1 MRITQMKKVQ
11 AGFTLIELMI
21 VVAIIGILAAI
32 AIPQYADYTQRTKLA
47 GAVAGLATYK
57 TTVALCIQD
66 LGIETGCDH
75 NTNGIPDT
83 IGTGDNG
90 NAINYIDSV
99 TVANGSIAMVS
110 TGRTGVGVAL
120 LDITMNP
127 NSAVGAAALDWALSG
142 SGCSTAGRS
151 IKCSGN

>member
-1 MRITQMKKVQ
+1 MKTQMKKAQ

-66 LGIETGCDH
+66 LGVETGCAH
-75 NTNGIPDT
+75 STNGIPDT
-83 IGTGDNG
+83 IAAGNNGGT
-90 NAINYIDSV
+90 INYIDSV
-99 TVANGSIAMVS
+99 TVADGTIFMAS
-110 TGRTGVGVAL
+110 TGKTGVGTAL
-120 LDITMNP
+120 LGITMNP
-127 NSAVGAAALDWALSG
+127 NSTAGAAALNWGLSG

>member
-1 MRITQMKKVQ
+1 MKKVQ

-66 LGIETGCDH
+66 LGVATNCAHD
-75 NTNGIPDT
+75 TNGIPDEIT
-83 IGTGDNG
+83 ATGT
-90 NAINYIDSV
+90 INYIT
-99 TVANGSIAMVS
+99 TV
-110 TGRTGVGVAL
+110 
-120 LDITMNP
+120 
-127 NSAVGAAALDWALSG
+127 AVGAGIIEMESTAVDAGGAELIITMAPTVTAGAASINWTLTG

-151 IKCSGN
+151 IKCSGQ

>member
-1 MRITQMKKVQ
+1 MKKQQ

-57 TTVALCIQD
+57 TTVALCMQD
-66 LGIETGCDH
+66 LGTQTGCDH

-83 IGTGDNG
+83 IGTG
-90 NAINYIDSV
+90 NAGADIAYVDLV
-99 TVANGSIAMVS
+99 TVANGVIAMTS
-110 TGRTGVGVAL
+110 TGVAAGTTL
-120 LDITMNP
+120 LSVTMTP
-127 NSAVGAAALDWALSG
+127 VAAAGAAAIVWNLSG
-142 SGCSTAGRS
+142 NGCTVAGRS